1 MIDEEITVEAMNRTI
16 VYLLIPITLTV
27 AVVTLTDWILLDL
40 VKYNFQ

>member
-1 MIDEEITVEAMNRTI
+1 MIDEEITEAMNRTI

-40 VKYNFQ
+40 VTYNFQ